1 MFNLG
6 MPELIVI
13 FIVALLVFGPRKL
26 PELGKSL
33 GKAMSEFKRSSQEFR
48 NNLES
53 EVEVDKIKED
63 LVREQKEL
71 KESLSIDKEASGKTP
86 AEKENSSPYAS

>member
-13 FIVALLVFGPRKL
+13 FIIALLIFGPKKL

-33 GKAMSEFKRSSQEFR
+33 GKAMSEFKRTSQEFR
-48 NNLES
+48 DSLES
-53 EVEVDKIKED
+53 EVEVDKIKKD
-63 LVREQKEL
+63 LAREQREL
-71 KESLSIDKEASGKTP
+71 KDAINPLKEDSPDTKDKKD
-86 AEKENSSPYAS
+86 NSPYAG

>member
-13 FIVALLVFGPRKL
+13 FIVALLIFGPKKL

-33 GKAMSEFKRSSQEFR
+33 GKAMAEFKRTSQEFR
-48 NNLES
+48 DSLES
-53 EVEVDKIKED
+53 EVEVDNIKKD
-63 LVREQKEL
+63 LAREQREL
-71 KESLSIDKEASGKTP
+71 KEVINQPKEDSPKPDDKKDD
-86 AEKENSSPYAS
+86 SPYAG

>member
-13 FIVALLVFGPRKL
+13 FIVALLIFGPKKL

-33 GKAMSEFKRSSQEFR
+33 GRAMSEFKRSSQEFR

-53 EVEVDKIKED
+53 EVEVDKIKKD
-63 LVREQKEL
+63 LAREQKEL
-71 KESLSIDKEASGKTP
+71 KDALNPLSDTEAKSDTKDGP
-86 AEKENSSPYAS
+86 SPYAG

>member
-13 FIVALLVFGPRKL
+13 FIVALLVFGPKRL

-33 GKAMSEFKRSSQEFR
+33 GRAMSEFKRSSQEFR
-48 NNLES
+48 NSLES
-53 EVEVDKIKED
+53 EVEVDKIKKD
-63 LVREQKEL
+63 LAKEQREL
-71 KESLSIDKEASGKTP
+71 KDVLNPLSDKPEDSGK
-86 AEKENSSPYAS
+86 KEDSSPYAG

>member
-13 FIVALLVFGPRKL
+13 FIVALLIFGPRKL

-33 GKAMSEFKRSSQEFR
+33 GKAMAEFKRSSQEFR
-48 NNLES
+48 NSLES
-53 EVEVDKIKED
+53 EVEVDKIKKD
-63 LVREQKEL
+63 LAREQREL
-71 KESLSIDKEASGKTP
+71 KDAINPLADKPEGSGK
-86 AEKENSSPYAS
+86 KEDSSPYAG